1 MEPAKDQIKDT
12 GQAIINVIHAARLSP
27 IDTIHMLYHLL
38 TSYIQSSAIS
48 PNHEV
53 IALRALSVKLEVD
66 ADAVSNRSPVQ

>member
-1 MEPAKDQIKDT
+1 MEPAKDKIKAT
-12 GQAIINVIHAARLSP
+12 GRDIITLIHASGLSP

-38 TSYIQSSAIS
+38 TSYVQSSAIS

-53 IALRALSVKLEVD
+53 IALRALSTKLEVD